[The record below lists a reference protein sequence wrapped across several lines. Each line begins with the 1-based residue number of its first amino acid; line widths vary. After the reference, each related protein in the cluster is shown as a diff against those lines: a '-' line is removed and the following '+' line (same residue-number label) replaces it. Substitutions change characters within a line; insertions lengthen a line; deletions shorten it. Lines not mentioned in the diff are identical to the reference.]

1 MFRDNEV
8 GERLRARRLLLQ
20 LTQTELGERCGVT
33 GQMIQ
38 KYETGKSRLNT
49 DMLMSIARALGVPCG
64 YFFPGDANRSIV
76 GDDVLSLVS
85 KPSHAEALILLSKL
99 TAPQKQA
106 VVGLLRAMLDGQVDI
121 ADEETGSERS
131 DRPCDAA

>member
-49 DMLMSIARALGVPCG
+49 DMLMSVARALGVPCS
-64 YFFPGDANRSIV
+64 YFFPGDANSSIV
-76 GDDVLSLVS
+76 GDDVISLVS

-106 VVGLLRAMLDGQVDI
+106 IVSLLRTMQDGQLDGAED
-121 ADEETGSERS
+121 ETGSERS
-131 DRPCDAA
+131 DRSWDAA

>member
-49 DMLMSIARALGVPCG
+49 DMLMSIARALGVPCS

-99 TAPQKQA
+99 STPQKQA
-106 VVGLLRAMLDGQVDI
+106 IVGLLRAMLNGQAEN
-121 ADEETGSERS
+121 ADDEAGSEGS